1 MWRVDERG
9 PRDDGPGA
17 DPVLR
22 AVLVVAL
29 VAAAA
34 LALQGRQGLD
44 WDRLADPVQ
53 VRWARVLVGSVALFL
68 LAAFVRRLLGRLR
81 RPRLPA
87 RSSDDATAPAG
98 EPFPLL
104 LRALALLTVLVT
116 LAVVWFVVDA
126 VTGPLPPPVAEEG
139 AGAAGDGDGSARPQV
154 TWWHLAE
161 VAAVLLV
168 VATLARLARRRS
180 ARQAAEP
187 PEGHRAP
194 VAATLAAAVEAAEE
208 ELRSARDARGAI
220 VAAYAAMATSISAGL
235 ARSGGAAR
243 PSDTPTEL
251 LDRAVGAGLVGAG
264 PAAELTALFRE
275 ARFSRHPMG
284 EPQRRAAE
292 RALVA
297 VHDEL
302 VARRG

>member
-1 MWRVDERG
+1 MWRVSEHG
-9 PRDDGPGA
+9 PHDDRPGP

-22 AVLVVAL
+22 AVVVVAL
-29 VAAAA
+29 VTAAS

-68 LAAFVRRLLGRLR
+68 LAAFLRRLLRRLR

-87 RSSDDATAPAG
+87 RSSDDATAPGA

-104 LRALALLTVLVT
+104 LRVLALLTVLAA
-116 LAVVWFVVDA
+116 LALAWFVVDA
-126 VTGPLPPPVAEEG
+126 VTAPLPPPVAEEG
-139 AGAAGDGDGSARPQV
+139 AGSAGDGDGGGRPQV
-154 TWWHLAE
+154 TWLLLAE

-168 VATLARLARRRS
+168 VAALARLARRRADRAAADP
-180 ARQAAEP
+180 ARGDGE
-187 PEGHRAP
+187 P
-194 VAATLAAAVEAAEE
+194 VAATLVAAVEAAEE
-208 ELRSARDARGAI
+208 ELRAAGDPRAAI
-220 VAAYAAMATSISAGL
+220 VAAYAAMAASISAGL
-235 ARSGGAAR
+235 ARGGGAAR

-284 EPQRRAAE
+284 EPQRRAAD
-292 RALVA
+292 RALAA
-297 VHDEL
+297 VRDEL